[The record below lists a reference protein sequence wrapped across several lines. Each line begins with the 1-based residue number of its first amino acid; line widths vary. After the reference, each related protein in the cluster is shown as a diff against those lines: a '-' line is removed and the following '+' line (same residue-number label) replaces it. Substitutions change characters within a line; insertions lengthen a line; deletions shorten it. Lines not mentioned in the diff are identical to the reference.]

1 MSTDVLTLP
10 LVASGGGGRPPL
22 IHDNTR
28 VRAVLTAWCGYSAP
42 EEVADDE
49 EGTDGSGSRWMDDI
63 LMGVSWLQSKGQNST
78 RPLNKT
84 LILRVL
90 LHCDSITSEEVG
102 RTIGRDHCRSQA
114 DRYTAAARVAS
125 KAIEAELDRRPEW
138 VRQVL
143 DDAASMAE
151 LDAMG

>member
-1 MSTDVLTLP
+1 MSTDVRMSTP
-10 LVASGGGGRPPL
+10 LVRRGGGRPTL
-22 IHDNTR
+22 IHDNAH
-28 VRAVLTAWCGYSAP
+28 VREVLVAWCGYGDP
-42 EEVADDE
+42 DEV
-49 EGTDGSGSRWMDDI
+49 TDGGGTGWVGDI
-63 LMGVSWLQSKGQNST
+63 LTGVSWLQSKGQNST
-78 RPLNKT
+78 RPLDKT

-90 LHCDSITSEEVG
+90 LHCDSITSEAVG

-143 DDAASMAE
+143 DAAASMAA
-151 LDAMG
+151 LDTMG